1 MAESSP
7 FVVTLTVITGL
18 VVGLGYSNYLASNTV
33 FNAPPPKPKI
43 KPRRNLRTVIQQ
55 VPQVFYMND
64 PNAQQAGGP
73 YPQVLNPGKVA
84 IGIGSLVIVSVLL
97 GSWLKS

>member
-18 VVGLGYSNYLASNTV
+18 VVGLGYSHYLKTNTI
-33 FNAPPPKPKI
+33 FNAHHTPHP

-64 PNAQQAGGP
+64 PEPKQTGGP
-73 YPQVLNPGKVA
+73 APKVLNPGMVA
-84 IGIGSLVIVSVLL
+84 IGIGSLVIVSVLI
-97 GSWLKS
+97 GGWLKS

>member
-1 MAESSP
+1 
-7 FVVTLTVITGL
+7 
-18 VVGLGYSNYLASNTV
+18 
-33 FNAPPPKPKI
+33 
-43 KPRRNLRTVIQQ
+43 
-55 VPQVFYMND
+55 MND